1 VTNKVLLSF
10 RYAGRVELPDNLK
23 SLFRPFAMMVPDYVL
38 IAEIILF
45 SEGFVTAMS
54 LSRKVV
60 KLYELISKQLSQQ
73 VRSTTPL
80 DNI

>member
-1 VTNKVLLSF
+1 
-10 RYAGRVELPDNLK
+10 
-23 SLFRPFAMMVPDYVL
+23 MMVPDYVL

>member
-1 VTNKVLLSF
+1 VIFLKVLKYCF
-10 RYAGRVELPDNLK
+10 RYAGRVELPDNVK
-23 SLFRPFAMMVPDYVL
+23 SLFRPFAMMVPDCVL

-60 KLYELISKQLSQQ
+60 KLYELISKQLSLQ
-73 VRSTTPL
+73 VRK
-80 DNI
+80 